1 MMSTLNKVIIFA
13 TGAVIGSLV
22 AWRLTKTKYEKIM
35 IEEEQSLRE
44 YYNKKVKVIE
54 DTATDLH
61 DSYQHR
67 EDELRKKLEEETEKE
82 PEIVQDTNEVDN
94 KVFFDRYTEILKGYT
109 SSQEEQRLNENT
121 NENTNDKPY
130 VVSPDEFGDADDYD
144 IITLNYYADG
154 VVADDW
160 NDPIEDIGATIG
172 EDFASHYGEYEED
185 VVYVRNDRLKVE
197 YEILRSNLR
206 YEDMVKDDGDE

>member
-13 TGAVIGSLV
+13 AGAVIGSLV
-22 AWRLTKTKYEKIM
+22 AWKLTKTKYEKIM

-44 YYNKKVKVIE
+44 YYNKKVKIIE

-67 EDELRKKLEEETEKE
+67 EDELRKNLEEKNYKEQETA
-82 PEIVQDTNEVDN
+82 QDTNEVDN

-109 SSQEEQRLNENT
+109 PSQEEQCLNDNA

-206 YEDMVKDDGDE
+206 YEDMAKDDGDE

>member
-13 TGAVIGSLV
+13 AGAVIGSLV
-22 AWRLTKTKYEKIM
+22 AWKLTKTKYERIM
-35 IEEEQSLRE
+35 TEEDKSLRE
-44 YYNKKVKVIE
+44 YYNKKIKLIE

-61 DSYQHR
+61 DSYQRR
-67 EDELRKKLEEETEKE
+67 EDALRKKLEEKSEKE
-82 PEIVQDTNEVDN
+82 PEIVQTMDELHDAE
-94 KVFFDRYTEILKGYT
+94 FDRYAEVLKDHKY
-109 SSQEEQRLNENT
+109 SHDEPCFDEDAKDR
-121 NENTNDKPY
+121 PY
-130 VVSPDEFGDADDYD
+130 VVSPDEFGNGDDYD

-160 NDPIEDIGATIG
+160 NDPIEDLGATIG

-206 YEDMVKDDGDE
+206 YEDTVKDDGDD

>member
-13 TGAVIGSLV
+13 AGAVIGSLV
-22 AWRLTKTKYEKIM
+22 AWKLTKTKYEKII

-44 YYNKKVKVIE
+44 YYNKKVKIIE

-61 DSYQHR
+61 DSYQRR
-67 EDELRKKLEEETEKE
+67 EDALRKKLEEKTEKG
-82 PEIVQDTNEVDN
+82 PEIVQDMDELHD
-94 KVFFDRYTEILKGYT
+94 KEFDRYAEILKDHKY
-109 SSQEEQRLNENT
+109 SQEEPCFDAG
-121 NENTNDKPY
+121 TNDKPY

-206 YEDMVKDDGDE
+206 YEDMAKDDGDE

>member
-13 TGAVIGSLV
+13 AGAVIGSLV
-22 AWRLTKTKYEKIM
+22 AWKLTKTKYEKIM

-44 YYNKKVKVIE
+44 YYNKKVKIIE

-67 EDELRKKLEEETEKE
+67 EDELRKNLEEKNDKEQET
-82 PEIVQDTNEVDN
+82 VQDTNEVDN
-94 KVFFDRYTEILKGYT
+94 KVFFDRYTEILNGYT
-109 SSQEEQRLNENT
+109 SSLEEQHLNENT

-197 YEILRSNLR
+197 YEILRSNQR
-206 YEDMVKDDGDE
+206 YEDMAKDDGDE

>member
-13 TGAVIGSLV
+13 MGAVIGSLA
-22 AWRLTKTKYEKIM
+22 AWKLTKTKYEKIM

-61 DSYQHR
+61 DSYQRR
-67 EDELRKKLEEETEKE
+67 EDALRKQLEEKTEKE
-82 PEIVQDTNEVDN
+82 PEIVQDMNESDN
-94 KVFFDRYTEILKGYT
+94 KVFFDRYTEILKSYT
-109 SSQEEQRLNENT
+109 PSPEEPHPDDG
-121 NENTNDKPY
+121 TNDKPY
-130 VVSPDEFGDADDYD
+130 VVSPDEFGEADGYD

-206 YEDMVKDDGDE
+206 YEDMAKDDGDE

>member
-13 TGAVIGSLV
+13 AGAVIGSLV
-22 AWRLTKTKYEKIM
+22 AWKLTKTKYEKIM

-61 DSYQHR
+61 DSYQRR
-67 EDELRKKLEEETEKE
+67 EDALRKKLEEKTEKE
-82 PEIVQDTNEVDN
+82 PEIVQDMDELHD
-94 KVFFDRYTEILKGYT
+94 KEFDRYAEILKDHKY
-109 SSQEEQRLNENT
+109 SHEEPCFDEG
-121 NENTNDKPY
+121 TNDKPY
-130 VVSPDEFGDADDYD
+130 VVSPDEFGDADNYE

-197 YEILRSNLR
+197 YEILRSNQR
-206 YEDMVKDDGDE
+206 YEDMAKDDGDE

>member
-13 TGAVIGSLV
+13 AGAVIGSLV
-22 AWRLTKTKYEKIM
+22 AWKLTKTKYEKIM

-44 YYNKKVKVIE
+44 YYNKKVKIIE

-67 EDELRKKLEEETEKE
+67 EDELRKNLEEKNYKEQETA
-82 PEIVQDTNEVDN
+82 QDTNEVDN

-109 SSQEEQRLNENT
+109 SSQEEQRLNDNA

-197 YEILRSNLR
+197 YEILRSNQR
-206 YEDMVKDDGDE
+206 YEDMAKDDGDE

>member
-1 MMSTLNKVIIFA
+1 MMPTLNKVIIFA
-13 TGAVIGSLV
+13 AGALIGSLV
-22 AWRLTKTKYEKIM
+22 AWKLTKTKYEKMM

-44 YYNKKVKVIE
+44 YYNKKIKVIE

-61 DSYQHR
+61 DSYQRR
-67 EDELRKKLEEETEKE
+67 EDALRKKLEEETEKE
-82 PEIVQDTNEVDN
+82 PEIVQDMDELHD
-94 KVFFDRYTEILKGYT
+94 KEFDRYAEILKDHKY
-109 SSQEEQRLNENT
+109 SQEEPCFDAG
-121 NENTNDKPY
+121 TNDKPY

-206 YEDMVKDDGDE
+206 YEDMAKDDGDE

>member
-22 AWRLTKTKYEKIM
+22 AWKFTKTKYEKIM

-44 YYNKKVKVIE
+44 YYNKKVKIIE

-67 EDELRKKLEEETEKE
+67 EDELRKNLEEKNNKEQET
-82 PEIVQDTNEVDN
+82 VQDTNDVDN

-109 SSQEEQRLNENT
+109 SSPEEQHLDNV
-121 NENTNDKPY
+121 TNDKPY
-130 VVSPDEFGDADDYD
+130 VVSPDEFGEADGYD

-206 YEDMVKDDGDE
+206 YEDMAKDDGDE

>member
-1 MMSTLNKVIIFA
+1 MMPTLNKVIIFA
-13 TGAVIGSLV
+13 AGALIGSLA
-22 AWRLTKTKYEKIM
+22 AWKFTKTKYEKIM

-61 DSYQHR
+61 DSYQRR
-67 EDELRKKLEEETEKE
+67 EDALRKKLEEETEKE
-82 PEIVQDTNEVDN
+82 PEIVQDMDELHD
-94 KVFFDRYTEILKGYT
+94 KEFDRYAEILKDHKY
-109 SSQEEQRLNENT
+109 SQEEPCFDAG
-121 NENTNDKPY
+121 TNDKPY

-206 YEDMVKDDGDE
+206 YEDMAKDDGDE

>member
-1 MMSTLNKVIIFA
+1 MMPTLNKVIIFA
-13 TGAVIGSLV
+13 AGALIGSLV
-22 AWRLTKTKYEKIM
+22 AWKLTKTKYEKIM

-61 DSYQHR
+61 DSYQRR
-67 EDELRKKLEEETEKE
+67 EDELRKNLEEKNDKEQETA
-82 PEIVQDTNEVDN
+82 QDTNEVDN

-109 SSQEEQRLNENT
+109 SSPEEQRLNENT

-130 VVSPDEFGDADDYD
+130 VVSPGEFGDADDYD

-197 YEILRSNLR
+197 YEILRSNQR
-206 YEDMVKDDGDE
+206 YEDMAKDDGDE

>member
-13 TGAVIGSLV
+13 AGAVIGSLA
-22 AWRLTKTKYEKIM
+22 AWKLTKTKYEKIM

-61 DSYQHR
+61 DSYQRR
-67 EDELRKKLEEETEKE
+67 EDALRKKLEEETEKE
-82 PEIVQDTNEVDN
+82 PEIAQDMDEVDN
-94 KVFFDRYTEILKGYT
+94 KVFFDRYTEILKSYT
-109 SSQEEQRLNENT
+109 SSPEEPHIDNV
-121 NENTNDKPY
+121 TNDKPY
-130 VVSPDEFGDADDYD
+130 VVSPDEFGEADGYD

-206 YEDMVKDDGDE
+206 YEDMAKDDGDE

>member
-1 MMSTLNKVIIFA
+1 MMPTLNKVIIFA
-13 TGAVIGSLV
+13 AGAVIGSLV
-22 AWRLTKTKYEKIM
+22 AWKLTKTKYEKIM

-61 DSYQHR
+61 DSYQRR
-67 EDELRKKLEEETEKE
+67 EDALRKKLEEETEKE
-82 PEIVQDTNEVDN
+82 PEIVQDMDELHDKEFN
-94 KVFFDRYTEILKGYT
+94 RYAEILKDHKY
-109 SSQEEQRLNENT
+109 SHEEPCFDAG
-121 NENTNDKPY
+121 TNDKPY
-130 VVSPDEFGDADDYD
+130 VVSPDEFGEADGYD

-206 YEDMVKDDGDE
+206 YEDMAKDDGDE

>member
-13 TGAVIGSLV
+13 AGAVIGSLM
-22 AWRLTKTKYEKIM
+22 AWKLTKTKYEKIM

-61 DSYQHR
+61 DSYQRR
-67 EDELRKKLEEETEKE
+67 EDALRKKLEEKTEKE
-82 PEIVQDTNEVDN
+82 PEIVQDMDEFHD
-94 KVFFDRYTEILKGYT
+94 KEFDKYAEILKDHKY
-109 SSQEEQRLNENT
+109 SHEEPCFDVG
-121 NENTNDKPY
+121 TNDKPY

-206 YEDMVKDDGDE
+206 YEDMAKDDGDE

>member
-1 MMSTLNKVIIFA
+1 MMPTLNKVIIFA
-13 TGAVIGSLV
+13 AGAVIGSLV
-22 AWRLTKTKYEKIM
+22 AWKLTKTRYEKIM

-61 DSYQHR
+61 DSYQRR

-82 PEIVQDTNEVDN
+82 PEIVQDMDELHD
-94 KVFFDRYTEILKGYT
+94 KEFDRYAEILKDHKY
-109 SSQEEQRLNENT
+109 SQEEPCFDAGT
-121 NENTNDKPY
+121 NGKPY
-130 VVSPDEFGDADDYD
+130 VVSPDEFGEADGYD

-206 YEDMVKDDGDE
+206 YEDMAKDDGDE

>member
-1 MMSTLNKVIIFA
+1 MMPTLNKVIIFA
-13 TGAVIGSLV
+13 AGALIGSLV
-22 AWRLTKTKYEKIM
+22 AWKLTKTKYEKIM

-61 DSYQHR
+61 NSYQRR

-82 PEIVQDTNEVDN
+82 PEIVQDMDELHD
-94 KVFFDRYTEILKGYT
+94 KEFDRYAEILKDHKY
-109 SSQEEQRLNENT
+109 SQEEPCFDAG
-121 NENTNDKPY
+121 TNDKPY
-130 VVSPDEFGDADDYD
+130 VVSPDEFGEADSYD

-206 YEDMVKDDGDE
+206 YEDMAKDDGDE

>member
-1 MMSTLNKVIIFA
+1 MMSTLNKVIMFA
-13 TGAVIGSLV
+13 AGAVIGSLV
-22 AWRLTKTKYEKIM
+22 AWKLTKTKYEKIM

-44 YYNKKVKVIE
+44 YYNKKVKIIE

-67 EDELRKKLEEETEKE
+67 EDELRKNLEEKTEKE
-82 PEIVQDTNEVDN
+82 PEIVQDMDELHD
-94 KVFFDRYTEILKGYT
+94 KEFDKYAEILKDHKY
-109 SSQEEQRLNENT
+109 SHEEPCFDVG
-121 NENTNDKPY
+121 TNDKPY

-197 YEILRSNLR
+197 YEILRSNQR
-206 YEDMVKDDGDE
+206 YEDMTKDDGDE

>member
-44 YYNKKVKVIE
+44 YYNKKVKIIE

-67 EDELRKKLEEETEKE
+67 EDELRKNLEERNYKEQET
-82 PEIVQDTNEVDN
+82 VQDTNEVDN

-109 SSQEEQRLNENT
+109 SSQEECLNDNA
-121 NENTNDKPY
+121 NESTNDKPY

-206 YEDMVKDDGDE
+206 YEDMAKDDGDE

>member
-13 TGAVIGSLV
+13 MGAVIGSLA
-22 AWRLTKTKYEKIM
+22 AWKLTKTKYEKIM

-61 DSYQHR
+61 DSYQRR
-67 EDELRKKLEEETEKE
+67 EDALRKQLEEETEKE
-82 PEIVQDTNEVDN
+82 PEIVQDMDELHD
-94 KVFFDRYTEILKGYT
+94 KELDRYAEILKDHKY
-109 SSQEEQRLNENT
+109 SLEEPCFEG
-121 NENTNDKPY
+121 TNDKPY

-206 YEDMVKDDGDE
+206 YEDMAKDDGDE

>member
-1 MMSTLNKVIIFA
+1 MMPTLNKVIIFA
-13 TGAVIGSLV
+13 AGAVIGSLV
-22 AWRLTKTKYEKIM
+22 AWKLTKTKYEKIM

-61 DSYQHR
+61 DSYQRR
-67 EDELRKKLEEETEKE
+67 EDALRKKLEEETEKE
-82 PEIVQDTNEVDN
+82 PEIVQGTNEVDN
-94 KVFFDRYTEILKGYT
+94 KVFFDRYTEILNSYT
-109 SSQEEQRLNENT
+109 SSPEEPHLDNG
-121 NENTNDKPY
+121 TNDKPY
-130 VVSPDEFGDADDYD
+130 VVSPDEFGEADGYD

-206 YEDMVKDDGDE
+206 YEDMAKDDGDE

>member
-1 MMSTLNKVIIFA
+1 MISTLNKVIMFA
-13 TGAVIGSLV
+13 AGAVLGSLV
-22 AWRLTKTKYEKIM
+22 AWKLTKTKYEKIM

-44 YYNKKVKVIE
+44 YYNKKVKAFE
-54 DTATDLH
+54 AAATDFL
-61 DSYQHR
+61 DSYQR
-67 EDELRKKLEEETEKE
+67 KEDALRKKLEEKTEKE
-82 PEIVQDTNEVDN
+82 PEIVQDMDELHD
-94 KVFFDRYTEILKGYT
+94 KEFDRYVEVLKDHKY
-109 SSQEEQRLNENT
+109 SHEEPCFDEG
-121 NENTNDKPY
+121 TNDKPY
-130 VVSPDEFGDADDYD
+130 VVSPDEFGDADNYE

-206 YEDMVKDDGDE
+206 YEDMAKDDGDE

>member
-13 TGAVIGSLV
+13 AGAVIGSLA
-22 AWRLTKTKYEKIM
+22 AWKLTKTKYEKIM

-61 DSYQHR
+61 DSYQRR
-67 EDELRKKLEEETEKE
+67 EDALRKKLEEETEKE
-82 PEIVQDTNEVDN
+82 PEIVQDMDELHD
-94 KVFFDRYTEILKGYT
+94 KEFDRYAEILKDHKY
-109 SSQEEQRLNENT
+109 SQEEPCFDAG
-121 NENTNDKPY
+121 TNDKPY

-206 YEDMVKDDGDE
+206 YEDMAKDDGDE